1 MLTIRPDFSYDWDF
15 VEVPSE
21 PVVYEQFFN
30 YRGELMMKKVLIAV
44 IVALEMVVVA
54 VADNAPIGMFD
65 SGVGGLTVLEQ
76 MLAMDLYDNAT
87 GERHPD
93 GRPDFERERFVYF
106 GDQANMPYGDYSAA
120 NKMDYLRKLIV
131 DDTEFLLGKNAKII
145 VIACNT
151 ATALGLDAVTA
162 RTAKEGV
169 ETVGVIG
176 AGVRSALALPAIA
189 DAGGDI
195 AIGVM
200 ATPGTIASGAYE
212 RTILA
217 EAKRLGLKAKIKVF
231 SQGCAGLA
239 DAVEAGSPTANEIAK
254 VNLRE
259 LLAKHAADG
268 GAGPLKA
275 VILGCTHFPFVLPAL
290 KEVAEGIVFVDPAL
304 ATAEECY
311 LALRRSGRAGN
322 SRMSLAAFISIPA
335 PGLDKQFLDKD
346 GRLTRA
352 IKYGREPTDPTVWT
366 VPKPYSVVE
375 AEKNEFIRRSLPL
388 VWSFITR
395 SSISAQSCAPAQNCA
410 KF

>member
-1 MLTIRPDFSYDWDF
+1 
-15 VEVPSE
+15 
-21 PVVYEQFFN
+21 
-30 YRGELMMKKVLIAV
+30 MMKKGLIT
-44 IVALEMVVVA
+44 VVVVLKMVAAA

-87 GERHPD
+87 GERNPD

-120 NKMDYLRKLIV
+120 NKSDYLRKLIV

-162 RTAKEGV
+162 CAAKEGV

-254 VNLRE
+254 ANLRE
-259 LLAKHAADG
+259 LLDKHAVDG
-268 GAGPLKA
+268 GAGTLKA
-275 VILGCTHFPFVLPAL
+275 IILGCTHFPFVLPAL
-290 KEVAEGIVFVDPAL
+290 NEAADGIVFVDPAL

-311 LALRRSGRAGN
+311 LALRKNGRAGN
-322 SRMSLAAFISIPA
+322 SNMSLAAFISIPA

-346 GRLTRA
+346 GRLTRT
-352 IKYGREPTDPTVWT
+352 IKYGRELTDPTVWT
-366 VPKPYSVVE
+366 VSKPYLVVE
-375 AEKNEFIRRSLPL
+375 AEKNAFIRRSLPL
-388 VWSFITR
+388 VWREICNR
-395 SSISAQSCAPAQNCA
+395 
-410 KF
+410 